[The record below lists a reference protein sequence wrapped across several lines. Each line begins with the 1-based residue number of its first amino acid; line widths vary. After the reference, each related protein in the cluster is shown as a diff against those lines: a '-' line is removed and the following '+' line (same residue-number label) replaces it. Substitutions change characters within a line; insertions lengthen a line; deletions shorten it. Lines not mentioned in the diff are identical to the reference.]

1 MFDVFSPPPPPPPV
15 FLSLSLPLHFNFYID
30 SRTVCLSQYERFLVL
45 MLLLCFLSLNVDL
58 SLSPSKKN
66 KNKKRSGMLLRLLSH
81 SLSRDVHMRRKNNER
96 HIYTSNLKFFP
107 NRFSQPGHLRGYCRI
122 SQSVSLPL
130 LPGIG

>member
-1 MFDVFSPPPPPPPV
+1 MFSPPPSPSLP
-15 FLSLSLPLHFNFYID
+15 LSLSLPLHFNFYID
-30 SRTVCLSQYERFLVL
+30 LRTVCLSQYERFLVL

-58 SLSPSKKN
+58 SLSPSKK
-66 KNKKRSGMLLRLLSH
+66 KQKQKKRSGMLLRLLTH